1 MISHLTPKSFNAW
14 SPSLQKTISASLSD
28 NVELSPLSLN
38 YFYELSQS
46 NASPQIL
53 ETTNSS
59 ETSISKSDEKESLIF
74 LLI

>member
-1 MISHLTPKSFNAW
+1 M
-14 SPSLQKTISASLSD
+14 SASLSD